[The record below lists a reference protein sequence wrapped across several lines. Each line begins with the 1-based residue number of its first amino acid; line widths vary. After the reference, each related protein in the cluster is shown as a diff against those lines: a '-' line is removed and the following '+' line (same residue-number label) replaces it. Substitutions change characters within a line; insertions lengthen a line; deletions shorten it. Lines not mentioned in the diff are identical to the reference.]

1 MELRNVEFKLMNRNE
16 EQLEK
21 YFIEQLQKSGWKY
34 IPGNKLP
41 RTGTDE
47 PLIISDL
54 LDAIRKFNKSKKIS
68 EDDVQRTVNELK
80 LIVTGVNG
88 AKKIL
93 EYFKNG
99 IPIKYELDKVV
110 KYTSLFNYL
119 QPEENTFVVSNQ
131 VHNRGAESINND
143 IILYINGIPLVNI
156 ELKDPTNAAES
167 WENAY
172 NQIKDYERL
181 VPELYKYVQVGAA
194 AEALARY
201 FPIVPWEDDTKTSHW
216 RIEDKNINTGENV
229 EADEVDSVI
238 QMLHPENIL
247 SILKDFLFVR
257 SERNQD
263 TKVIVRYMQYSAVN
277 KIYTRV
283 KENYEGKSE
292 KNRGLIWHWQ
302 GSGKTLEII
311 FAANKLFTYSALGT
325 PSIYI
330 IVDRDD
336 LQTQLWDE
344 YNYLDVKKPHKIES
358 IRELKENIAADGYKG
373 KRGIFIVLIHKFN
386 PNEFFQLVED
396 VNNQSGE
403 TIKDRKNIICFIDE
417 GHRTQSGL
425 YATQMRGIFQNA
437 FFFAFTGTPIV
448 RKGINTYQDFC
459 YPPKEPYLD
468 KYFITQ
474 SIKDGYTKRIVHEP
488 RLDGQHLNKERLDEF
503 LNTEIEEIPEEYRE
517 DVKDEVRTRLNL
529 INMFLEEPDRIEM
542 IAEDIAEHFNEN
554 VDGKYKALIV
564 AGSRL
569 ACVRYKNA
577 INKFLGKEY
586 SEVIISF
593 DRNKDRSPERR
604 EIYDYI
610 KNIEKVNHGKNYE
623 DIRKETINNFKE
635 EEQPKILIVTDMLLT
650 GFDAPILQTMY
661 LDKPMKEQRL
671 LQAIARTNRPYKEKE
686 AGLIIDYVGI
696 FDRIEKAFE
705 IYEREDLINAVINKD
720 KLAAEFDDRI
730 NKLSAIFPEI
740 KREYDKE
747 TLTRTIKIITS
758 NKSTEQNFV
767 NLYKELRRIYELLGN
782 HNVKITNLKE
792 YKWLTAVYSYYIKI
806 VVKDEEYENYVRKY
820 YKKTIDMIHQETEV
834 EKIYRLPLQSSI
846 DEEFIK
852 RISQEAASKEYKAS
866 NFVFA
871 LNKFVLV
878 DQHKNPVYESLIDKV
893 EKLVKAWRERINRN
907 EDITEQ
913 LNEAEQILNEIIDT
927 EKKKSEYDLT
937 DEEMAAL
944 LVLKNQLG
952 VDVNNKEFI
961 DQLKNLFNDLEQIK
975 IPGWTKNTELKKI
988 VDTKLRQF
996 LFLNVRTRYPMD
1008 LEKLNTIHKDISEKL
1023 ESYEGRK

>member
-1 MELRNVEFKLMNRNE
+1 MNRNE

-21 YFIEQLQKSGWKY
+21 YFIEEFSKLGWKY
-34 IPGNKLP
+34 IHGSNLP

-54 LDAIRKFNKSKKIS
+54 LDAIRKFNKSRKVS
-68 EDDVQRTVNELK
+68 EDDVQRTLNELK
-80 LIVTGVNG
+80 LIVTGPNG

-110 KYTSLFNYL
+110 KYTSLFNYDN
-119 QPEENTFVVSNQ
+119 PKENVFVVSNQ
-131 VHNRGAESINND
+131 VHNSGAKTIAND
-143 IILYINGIPLVNI
+143 LILYINGIPIVNI
-156 ELKDPTNAAES
+156 ELKDPTNPAES

-172 NQIKDYERL
+172 NQVKDYERL
-181 VPELYKYVQVGAA
+181 VPELYKYVQIGIA
-194 AEALARY
+194 AEANAKY
-201 FPIVPWEDDTKTSHW
+201 FPIVPWQDDVKTSRW
-216 RIEDKNINTGENV
+216 RISIKEGET
-229 EADEVDSVI
+229 EPDEVDSII
-238 QMLHPENIL
+238 QMLKPENLLNI
-247 SILKDFLFVR
+247 IKDFLFVR
-257 SERNQD
+257 SERSQES
-263 TKVIVRYMQYSAVN
+263 KVIVRYMQYEAVN
-277 KIYTRV
+277 KIYDRV
-283 KENYEGKSE
+283 KENYEGITDLPDGKAG
-292 KNRGLIWHWQ
+292 KNKGLIWHWQ

-311 FAANKLFTYSALGT
+311 FAANKLFNFSALSN

-344 YNYLDVKKPHKIES
+344 YNFLDIKKPHKIES
-358 IRELKENIAADGYKG
+358 IRQLKENIAADDYKG

-396 VNNQSGE
+396 VKSQSGE
-403 TIKDRKNIICFIDE
+403 TIKDRKNVICFIDE

-425 YATQMRGIFQNA
+425 YATQMRDIFQSA

-448 RKGINTYQDFC
+448 RKGVNTYQDFC
-459 YPPKEPYLD
+459 YPPEEPYLD

-488 RLDGQHLNKERLDEF
+488 RLDDLHLDKENLESF
-503 LNTEIEEIPEEYRE
+503 LNAEMEEIPEEYRD
-517 DVKDEVRTRLNL
+517 DVKDEIRSRLNK
-529 INMFLEEPDRIEM
+529 INAFLEMKSRIES
-542 IAEDIAEHFNEN
+542 ITGDIAEHFMEN
-554 VDGKYKALIV
+554 LDGRYKALIV

-569 ACVRYKNA
+569 ACIRYKNA
-577 INKFLGKEY
+577 IDKYLSKEY
-586 SEVIISF
+586 SEVIMSF

-610 KNIEKVNHGKNYE
+610 RNLEQLNHGKDYE

-635 EEQPKILIVTDMLLT
+635 ESRLGGTKILIVTDMLLT

-661 LDKPMKEQRL
+661 LDKPLKEQRL

-720 KLAAEFDDRI
+720 KLASDFDERVT
-730 NKLSAIFPEI
+730 KLSSIFSGV

-747 TLTRTIKIITS
+747 TLTETIKIITAD
-758 NKSTEQNFV
+758 KSKEQEFI

-782 HNVKITNLKE
+782 HKVKIENLRE
-792 YKWLTAVYSYYIKI
+792 YKWLTAVYFYYLKV
-806 VVKDEEYENYVRKY
+806 VVKDEEFEQYVKNF

-834 EKIYRLPLQSSI
+834 EKIYRLPLQNSI
-846 DEEFIK
+846 DEDFIK
-852 RISQEAASKEYKAS
+852 RISEEAASKEYKTS

-878 DQHKNPVYESLIDKV
+878 DQHKNPIYESLIEKV
-893 EKLVKAWRERINRN
+893 EKLVKEWRERIIRN
-907 EDITEQ
+907 EDVTEQ
-913 LNEAEQILNEIIDT
+913 LQESEHILNEINDV
-927 EKKKSEYDLT
+927 KKKKDEFNLS
-937 DEEMAAL
+937 DEEMAAW
-944 LVLKNQLG
+944 LVLKSQLG
-952 VDVNNKEFI
+952 I
-961 DQLKNLFNDLEQIK
+961 DESDQDLITQIKGLFDDLEQIK
-975 IPGWTKNTELKKI
+975 IPGWTKNAELKKA
-988 VDTKLRQF
+988 VETKLRQF
-996 LFLNVRTRYPMD
+996 LFVNVRTKYPMD
-1008 LEKLNTIHKDISEKL
+1008 LEKLNTIHKNIGEQL
-1023 ESYEGRK
+1023 ISYEGRK

>member
-1 MELRNVEFKLMNRNE
+1 MNRNE

-21 YFIEQLQKSGWKY
+21 YFIEKLQNLGWKY

-54 LDAIRKFNKSKKIS
+54 LTAIRKFNKSKKIS

-80 LIVTGVNG
+80 LVVTGVNG

-99 IPIKYELDKVV
+99 VPIKYELDKVV
-110 KYTSLFNYL
+110 KYTSLFNYIK
-119 QPEENTFVVSNQ
+119 PEENFFVISNQ
-131 VHNRGAESINND
+131 VHNRGADSIIND
-143 IILYINGIPLVNI
+143 IILYVNGIPLVNL
-156 ELKDPTNAAES
+156 ELKDPTSAAES

-181 VPELYKYVQVGAA
+181 VPELYKYVQIGVA
-194 AEALARY
+194 AEALVRY
-201 FPIVPWEDDTKTSHW
+201 FPVVPWEDDTKTSKW
-216 RIEDKNINTGENV
+216 RINV
-229 EADEVDSVI
+229 EENILDEATEPDEVDSI
-238 QMLHPENIL
+238 LQMLQPENVL
-247 SILKDFLFVR
+247 AILKDFLFVR
-257 SERNQD
+257 SERSKV
-263 TKVIVRYMQYSAVN
+263 TKVIVRYMQYEAVN
-277 KIYTRV
+277 KIYNRV
-283 KENYEGKSE
+283 KENYVGKSD

-311 FAANKLFTYSALGT
+311 FAANKLFSYSALGT

-344 YNYLDVKKPHKIES
+344 YNYLDITKPHKIES
-358 IRELKENIAADGYKG
+358 IRELKENIAADSYKG
-373 KRGIFIVLIHKFN
+373 KRGIFLVLIHKFN
-386 PNEFFQLVED
+386 PNEFFQLVDD
-396 VNNQSGE
+396 VNNQTGE
-403 TIKDRKNIICFIDE
+403 TIKARKNIICFIDE
-417 GHRTQSGL
+417 GHRTQSGIF
-425 YATQMRGIFQNA
+425 ATQMRDIFQNA

-448 RKGINTYQDFC
+448 RKGVNTYQDFC

-503 LNTEIEEIPEEYRE
+503 LNSELEEIPEEYRD
-517 DVKDEVRTRLNL
+517 DVKEEVRNRLNP
-529 INMFLEEPDRIEM
+529 INMFLEEPDRIKI
-542 IAEDIAEHFNEN
+542 IAEDISEHFTEN
-554 VDGKYKALIV
+554 VDGKYKSLVV

-577 INKFLGKEY
+577 LDSFLPGEC
-586 SEVIISF
+586 SEVIMSF
-593 DRNKDRSPERR
+593 DRNKDRKPEKR

-610 KNIEKVNHGKNYE
+610 RNLEKINHGKNYE
-623 DIRKETINNFKE
+623 DIRKETINNYKE
-635 EEQPKILIVTDMLLT
+635 EELPKILIVTDMLLT

-661 LDKPMKEQRL
+661 LDKPLKEQRL

-705 IYEREDLINAVINKD
+705 IYEREDLINAVINKE
-720 KLAAEFDDRI
+720 KLAADFDERI
-730 NKLSAIFPEI
+730 NRLGKIFQDV
-740 KREYDKE
+740 KREYDKD
-747 TLTRTIKIITS
+747 TLTQTIKIITS
-758 NKSTEQNFV
+758 DKVKEQNFV
-767 NLYKELRRIYELLGN
+767 NLYKELRRIYELLGS

-792 YKWLTAVYSYYIKI
+792 FKWLTAVYSYYLKV
-806 VVKDEEYENYVRKY
+806 VVKDEEFENYVRKF

-866 NFVFA
+866 NFIFA

-893 EKLVKAWRERINRN
+893 EKLVKAWRDRINRN

-913 LNEAEQILNEIIDT
+913 LKEAEEILNEIINT
-927 EKKKSEYDLT
+927 ERKKNEFNLT

-952 VDVNNKEFI
+952 VDDNNKEFI
-961 DQLKNLFNDLEQIK
+961 EQLKNLFSDLKEIK
-975 IPGWTKNTELKKI
+975 IPGWTKNAELKKT
-988 VDTKLRQF
+988 VEAKLRQF
-996 LFLNVRTRYPMD
+996 LFLNVRTTYPMD
-1008 LEKLNTIHKDISEKL
+1008 LEKLNSIHKDISEKL